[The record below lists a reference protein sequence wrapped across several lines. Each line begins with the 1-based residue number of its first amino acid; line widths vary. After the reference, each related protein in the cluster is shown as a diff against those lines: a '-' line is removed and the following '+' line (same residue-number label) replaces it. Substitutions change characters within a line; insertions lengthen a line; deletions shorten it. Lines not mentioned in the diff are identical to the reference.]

1 MGQIL
6 NRFKYKRECYK
17 CRLIDIELTD
27 SFEEDTMTHIPIIEL
42 IKTRNMRKE
51 YIYHKIKN
59 RMMNIN
65 KIYSDEINNR

>member
-51 YIYHKIKN
+51 HIYHKIKN

-65 KIYSDEINNR
+65 KIYNDEINNK

>member
-17 CRLIDIELTD
+17 CRLIDIEMSD
-27 SFEEDTMTHIPIIEL
+27 SFEEDTMTHTPIIEL

-51 YIYHKIKN
+51 YIYNKIRN

-65 KIYSDEINNR
+65 NIYNDEINK